1 MANDE
6 DRHIP
11 LETTMRAD
19 NGDEEEQE
27 KCGGGEGTSRRWEA
41 ACKSLVDRTSKIWIA
56 VVGPRRGWE

>member
-19 NGDEEEQE
+19 DGDEVR
-27 KCGGGEGTSRRWEA
+27 GRRGSRRWEA